1 MERKQ
6 FILGVVLGGALGGA
20 IALGAYK
27 LISPDHRYESL
38 SYRDNAVLSG
48 YLDTT
53 TASQPQGLNFISAAD
68 FVRPAVVHIKTM
80 YEVKESASK
89 QNQQMDPFLREF
101 FGDDFGGQF
110 RNSPQ
115 QPQEAAGSGVILSQ
129 DGYIVTNNHVI
140 EKADKIKVILDDK
153 RSYEA
158 KLIGTDPT
166 TDLALLKIDEK
177 DLPYVNMGNSDKV
190 KVGEWVLAVGNPFD
204 LTSTVTAGIVSAKAR
219 NINILRNKSNYA
231 VESFIQTDAAV
242 NPGNS
247 GGALVDLNGRL
258 IGINTAIA
266 TPTGTF
272 AGYSFAVPSQIVMKV
287 VEDLKQ
293 YGEVQRGLLGINI
306 QDVTAELAKEKNIKD
321 IKGVYVA
328 GVNENSAAIEAGI
341 KEGDVITKVADVAV
355 NSTSELQEAVAR
367 HRPGDKVVL
376 TYSRKG
382 EMKTATAVLKNK
394 MGKVAVVKKETL
406 EDKLGAE
413 FAELTDKDKEKYNLQ
428 SGVKVTKLRDGK
440 LKEAGVLEGYVITKF
455 NDTKIKS
462 KEDMN
467 VFLENTQ
474 SKGVLIE
481 CKTPSGPTTYKALN
495 W

>member
-1 MERKQ
+1 MDKKQ

-27 LISPDHRYESL
+27 LLSNDKQYESL

-48 YLDTT
+48 YADTSEAT
-53 TASQPQGLNFISAAD
+53 QPQGLNFISAAD
-68 FVRPAVVHIKTM
+68 LVRPAVVHIKTM
-80 YEVKESASK
+80 YEVKESAQSPK
-89 QNQQMDPFLREF
+89 SMDPFLREF
-101 FGDDFGGQF
+101 FGDDFGGGGF
-110 RNSPQ
+110 KSMPN
-115 QPQEAAGSGVILSQ
+115 QPQEAAGSGVILSG

-166 TDLALLKIDEK
+166 TDLALLKIEEK
-177 DLPYVNMGNSDKV
+177 SLPYIQMGNSDNV
-190 KVGEWVLAVGNPFD
+190 HIGEWVLAVGNPFD

-219 NINILRNKSNYA
+219 NINILRSKTNYA

-247 GGALVDLNGRL
+247 GGALVDLKGRL

-266 TPTGTF
+266 TPNGTF

-306 QDVTAELAKEKNIKD
+306 QDVTAELAKEKSLKD
-321 IKGVYVA
+321 VKGVYVA
-328 GVNENSAAIEAGI
+328 GVNENSAANEAGL
-341 KEGDVITKVADVAV
+341 KEGDVITKISDVEV
-355 NSTSELQEAVAR
+355 NSSSELQEAVAR
-367 HRPGDKVVL
+367 HRPGDKIAV
-376 TYSRKG
+376 TYLRKG
-382 EMKTATAVLKNK
+382 EYKTTSAVLKNK
-394 MGKVAVVKKETL
+394 MGKVAVVKKETI
-406 EDKLGAE
+406 EDKLGAT
-413 FAELTDKDKEKYNLQ
+413 FAELTDKDKEKYKVEY
-428 SGVKVTKLRDGK
+428 GVKVTKVVDGK
-440 LKEAGVLEGYVITKF
+440 FKDAGVEEGYVVIKF
-455 NDTKIKS
+455 NETKIKS
-462 KEDMN
+462 KNDMN
-467 VFLENTQ
+467 SYLENSQ
-474 SKGVLIE
+474 SRGILVE
-481 CKTPSGPTTYKALN
+481 CKLASGSTVYKALN